1 MNSFIQSSRKLRK
14 VLVVDDEP
22 INRELLQAILALN
35 YDVDAAENGSIAMEK
50 LRTAEEPYS
59 LILLD
64 LLMPQKSEFQVL
76 EECKSDKTLKK
87 IPIIVMTSEKS
98 AEVRSIRLGA
108 SDFIPKPYRMP
119 EVILARCERIV
130 ELSEERALIRSI
142 EKDKLTDLYKRDFF
156 FAYLSRLPKDS
167 RTPIDAFAVKIDG
180 CHHLSDSR
188 GTHSKDVVI
197 KKAAQFLLKE
207 FPENRGLACRAD
219 ETVFFV
225 CGRHINDPA
234 AAFENIQRELD
245 ALSAGVRIRAGIYS
259 RVNKAEP
266 CELWFDCAA
275 AACGSIMDNS
285 QITAFFK

>member
-1 MNSFIQSSRKLRK
+1 MTQMQVDEELMIIPVIFIS
-14 VLVVDDEP
+14 VDL
-22 INRELLQAILALN
+22 NAELDCLKI
-35 YDVDAAENGSIAMEK
+35 GAM
-50 LRTAEEPYS
+50 
-59 LILLD
+59 
-64 LLMPQKSEFQVL
+64 
-76 EECKSDKTLKK
+76 
-87 IPIIVMTSEKS
+87 
-98 AEVRSIRLGA
+98 
-108 SDFIPKPYRMP
+108 DFIPKPYRMP

-225 CGRHINDPA
+225 CGRHINDPS
-234 AAFENIQRELD
+234 AAFENIQREL
-245 ALSAGVRIRAGIYS
+245 SQKNTHRRA
-259 RVNKAEP
+259 RCNNLLP
-266 CELWFDCAA
+266 FRPH
-275 AACGSIMDNS
+275 
-285 QITAFFK
+285 